1 MSLRDFFL
9 WFQKGG
15 TNPQPR
21 NNIPGVTFDTLEL
34 ENVLTTWVQRKGWK
48 LKHIVDFFKCA
59 GIETP
64 IQLKEWDETASTF
77 KCITA
82 HKTILCIRLY
92 FNCSAGTDFSVFQ
105 NAEKRNYY
113 IGTKSATRIPG
124 AILIGKTIMKN
135 GNTLQSSFSECFCQW
150 SLELPNH
157 YKLIVNIE
165 KRRFST
171 FGSQVSKNWQKVDE
185 YLLGLDNFLD
195 ITKVY
200 NRVME
205 LMGYS
210 DQDISDC
217 KEISLS
223 FTNNTGITLSK
234 IHIKYSKVQ

>member
-82 HKTILCIRLY
+82 HKTI
-92 FNCSAGTDFSVFQ
+92 
-105 NAEKRNYY
+105 
-113 IGTKSATRIPG
+113 GTKSATRIPG

-135 GNTLQSSFSECFCQW
+135 GNTLQSSFSDCFCQW